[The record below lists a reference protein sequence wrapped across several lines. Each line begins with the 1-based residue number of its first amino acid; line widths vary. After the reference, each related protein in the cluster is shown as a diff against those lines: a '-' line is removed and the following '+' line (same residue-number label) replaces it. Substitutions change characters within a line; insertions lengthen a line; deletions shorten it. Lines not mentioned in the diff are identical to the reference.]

1 VIFAQS
7 SVYLDHAATTPL
19 HPDVA
24 FEMKT
29 AIDLT
34 YGNPS
39 SLHTP
44 GNAAKRKLDSARE
57 NVAKAL
63 GCDFPE
69 VIFCSGGTEAAHLTI
84 VGAALAN
91 EDTKRNRILLSSI
104 EHHCVLGTIPHLQR
118 LGYKV
123 DLIQAK
129 NDSEI
134 DLNSFADLLQDDVFL
149 TSLMSVNNET
159 GMIQPLKEA
168 IELTKK
174 FGALYHCDHVQGFK
188 KTDIDP
194 IRLGADLVTIT
205 AHKINGPK
213 GTGAAYVRAGTKIK
227 PVIEGGE
234 QEREQRGGTENVIGI
249 LGFGSAVRQ
258 QNLPD
263 MSHPR
268 DVFLDLL
275 IKNGA
280 VPTCPKEKSIS
291 THAHVRFPEID
302 AETVL
307 IRLDREGIYASSGAA
322 CSSGSVEASHVL
334 IASGFS
340 ESEAKEGLRFTF
352 GYQKIEDQFVPQ
364 SKEWA
369 IFAAEKVNQVI
380 NEIRSKR
387 KN

>member
-1 VIFAQS
+1 
-7 SVYLDHAATTPL
+7 
-19 HPDVA
+19 
-24 FEMKT
+24 MKG

-34 YGNPS
+34 FGNPS

-57 NVAKAL
+57 SVAKAL

-84 VGAALAN
+84 VGAAIAN
-91 EDTKRNRILLSSI
+91 EDKKRNRILLSSI

-123 DLIQAK
+123 DLIPA
-129 NDSEI
+129 NEDSEI
-134 DLNSFADLLQDDVFL
+134 DLNVLENQLQEDVLLV
-149 TSLMSVNNET
+149 SLMSVNNET

-174 FGALYHCDHVQGFK
+174 FGALFHCDHVQGFK
-188 KTDIDP
+188 KTEIHP
-194 IRLGADLVTIT
+194 IEMGADLVTIT

-213 GTGAAYVRAGTKIK
+213 GTGAAFVRGGTKIK

-258 QNLPD
+258 KNLPD
-263 MSHPR
+263 MSQSR
-268 DVFLDLL
+268 DVFLELL
-275 IKNGA
+275 TKNGA
-280 VPTCPKEKSIS
+280 IPTCPKSKAIS
-291 THAHVRFPEID
+291 THAHVRFPGID
-302 AETVL
+302 AETAL

-334 IASGFS
+334 IASGFT
-340 ESEAKEGLRFTF
+340 ETEAKEGLRFSF
-352 GYQKIEDQFVPQ
+352 GYQKQDDQFILQ
-364 SKEWA
+364 DKEWA

-387 KN
+387 QG